1 MVITFVST
9 VPVVTGMGPEPVILV
24 SVTFEALQLRG
35 VSKVATLAWIGH
47 GFGLRPAAD
56 PQP

>member
-1 MVITFVST
+1 MVVTFVST
-9 VPVVTGMGPEPVILV
+9 LPVVTGMGPEPGIL
-24 SVTFEALQLRG
+24 VTFEALQLRG

-56 PQP
+56 PQI

>member
-9 VPVVTGMGPEPVILV
+9 VPVVTGMGLEPVILV